1 MPLRKV
7 TLSPITHRDH
17 WAVLIQFD
25 REEIDL
31 KHKCQEIGARF
42 TQTHKGWW
50 VPQTDFDVSTLFD
63 VFKELAFVDYSAF
76 NLKKAPP
83 KSVVKRT
90 YNAPTKP
97 QKSKYSWTLDQAA
110 ALSAMRDKL
119 TIRHYSESTLKTYL
133 HMFKGFLKF
142 YPNKKPSEISE
153 EEIKAYMNDLVK
165 RRKIAQSTHNQH
177 INAIKFYYEHVLE
190 QEKKKYWLERP
201 RKEQKL
207 PEILSEEE
215 VIRLIAATQN
225 LKHQC
230 IIALLYSSGLR
241 RGELINLRV
250 QDIKMDRN
258 QVFVRGGKGKK
269 DRVTLLGESIK
280 VGLQRYLAEY
290 KPNYWLFEGTG
301 RNHYSSTSVAA
312 IVKACAKKAGLPH
325 VTPHKLRHSFATHLM
340 DHGTDTRIIQ
350 TLLGH
355 ESIETTAIYTHV
367 STKDLQKISNP
378 LDNILSQSADLKRVT
393 GKDDQKK

>member
-1 MPLRKV
+1 
-7 TLSPITHRDH
+7 
-17 WAVLIQFD
+17 
-25 REEIDL
+25 
-31 KHKCQEIGARF
+31 
-42 TQTHKGWW
+42 
-50 VPQTDFDVSTLFD
+50 
-63 VFKELAFVDYSAF
+63 
-76 NLKKAPP
+76 
-83 KSVVKRT
+83 
-90 YNAPTKP
+90 
-97 QKSKYSWTLDQAA
+97 
-110 ALSAMRDKL
+110 
-119 TIRHYSESTLKTYL
+119 
-133 HMFKGFLKF
+133 
-142 YPNKKPSEISE
+142 
-153 EEIKAYMNDLVK
+153 
-165 RRKIAQSTHNQH
+165 
-177 INAIKFYYEHVLE
+177 
-190 QEKKKYWLERP
+190 
-201 RKEQKL
+201 
-207 PEILSEEE
+207 
-215 VIRLIAATQN
+215 
-225 LKHQC
+225 
-230 IIALLYSSGLR
+230 
-241 RGELINLRV
+241 
-250 QDIKMDRN
+250 MDRN

-312 IVKACAKKAGLPH
+312 IVKACAKKARLPH